1 MRSGRLRVGAVD
13 LEVQMSWKARILGSL
28 TLVVTAAACTAESP
42 SNERTFVET
51 LGVDTIAVETFTRTD
66 SSIEGQVV
74 SRTPSTTLARYR
86 AELDGTGRITRFE
99 ASWYPGEA
107 LDGPAVAST
116 TVTRDG
122 ETTRVIRSRPEGTDT
137 LLVEPEAT
145 LVPNAGRLPVAV
157 GLVDYATSRAVA
169 EGADVMNIS
178 MLSLPSGRLS
188 ANAVEARGD
197 GVYSL
202 DFFGSPQLISVDE
215 TGTVQSIS
223 GRETTMKVEIVPSG
237 PLDLM
242 ALATEF
248 AARDASGSGLGVA
261 SPTDTV
267 TTTIGGAEIEVV
279 YSRPAMRGRKI
290 WGGLVPYGE
299 VWRTGANAATHLS
312 TSGPIRLGD
321 LDLPAGTYTLWS
333 TFTPEGGT
341 LIVNSETGQW
351 GTAYDAEQDF
361 GRTSLEPRPVDEPVE
376 RFTIELAPDASEL
389 RLVWADRLYAAPIA
403 VR

>member
-1 MRSGRLRVGAVD
+1 MTWST
-13 LEVQMSWKARILGSL
+13 RILGSL
-28 TLVVTAAACTAESP
+28 ALVVAAAACTAEST

-51 LGVDTIAVETFTRTD
+51 LGVDTIAVESFTRTESAID
-66 SSIEGQVV
+66 GQVV
-74 SRTPSTTLARYR
+74 SRTPSTTLARYH
-86 AELDGTGRITRFE
+86 AELDDTGRITRFE
-99 ASWYPGEA
+99 ASWHPGEA
-107 LDGPAVAST
+107 LDGPAMASA

-122 ETTRVIRSRPEGTDT
+122 ETTRVIRTRPEGTDT
-137 LLVEPEAT
+137 VLVEPEAT
-145 LVPNAGRLPVAV
+145 LVPNVGRLPVAV
-157 GLVDYATSRAVA
+157 GLVDYSTSRAVA
-169 EGADVMNIS
+169 GGAEVMDIS

-215 TGTVQSIS
+215 TGAVQSIS
-223 GRETTMKVEIVPSG
+223 GRETTMKVEITPAGS
-237 PLDLM
+237 LDLV
-242 ALATEF
+242 ALAAEF

-267 TTTIGGAEIEVV
+267 TATIGGAEMEVV
-279 YSRPAMRGRKI
+279 YSRPATRGREI
-290 WGGLVPYGE
+290 WGGLVPHDE
-299 VWRTGANAATHLS
+299 VWRTGANAATHFS

-351 GTAYDAEQDF
+351 GTAYDAEQDL
-361 GRTSLEPRPVDEPVE
+361 GRTSLEQRPLTEPVE
-376 RFTIELAPDASEL
+376 RFTIELAPDAAEL
-389 RLVWADRLYAAPIA
+389 RLVWADRMYVAPIA
-403 VR
+403 VP